1 VCSHPLFKG
10 VSDSCRVSRIL
21 QPLYQPPAQP
31 QPFIHLSEH
40 QCPGFRRQP
49 FFSASSRIEPLNF
62 SVKSLM
68 ISPMMRLLAKE
79 GWLSEQLPSTLGGS
93 GASFYFLSL
102 SFFF

>member
-1 VCSHPLFKG
+1 
-10 VSDSCRVSRIL
+10 
-21 QPLYQPPAQP
+21 
-31 QPFIHLSEH
+31 
-40 QCPGFRRQP
+40 
-49 FFSASSRIEPLNF
+49 LNF